1 VRRQHISPAPW
12 VRAALVGVAL
22 LFPVV
27 TPAAVDMTG
36 LWRLHIELA
45 NNPGYLLDLTS
56 HFLQSGTSLSNDL
69 GYMGSIDPDTGQ
81 FSLFAPSTQC
91 GAVDTMYGYAS
102 ADNLRFDATGVV
114 WVVNT
119 GPRPPTPCLI
129 ADIVITG
136 TRCGNG
142 LVDPG
147 EACDDGNL
155 DDGDCCSAD
164 CQQVVADGT
173 PCEDGAFCDG
183 TDTCAGGT
191 CSAHTGNPCSAGNV
205 CDHTCN
211 ESVHSCNAT
220 LGTACA
226 GDGNACTLDRC
237 DGNGAC
243 THVPTPGEA
252 GDCPACE
259 LCDATG
265 ACAPRPRT
273 CTMSTNPKTRLNV
286 TNRTPDGGDRL
297 RWGWIGSI
305 APSDDFG
312 HPTTTDDYALCIFD
326 ESGPNPSLVLRSHIP
341 AGGSCDGRPCWQQRG
356 AVPGPV
362 TVTYKNRDATPEGI
376 AGVTLKRSGDPSDP
390 VARIRVSGNGSLLA
404 LPAAVTPLP
413 VPLRV
418 QLGNAAGR
426 CWAATFTTPT
436 LNDGRKF
443 RASAP

>member
-1 VRRQHISPAPW
+1 
-12 VRAALVGVAL
+12 
-22 LFPVV
+22 
-27 TPAAVDMTG
+27 M
-36 LWRLHIELA
+36 
-45 NNPGYLLDLTS
+45 
-56 HFLQSGTSLSNDL
+56 
-69 GYMGSIDPDTGQ
+69 
-81 FSLFAPSTQC
+81 
-91 GAVDTMYGYAS
+91 S
-102 ADNLRFDATGVV
+102 AD
-114 WVVNT
+114 
-119 GPRPPTPCLI
+119 I
-129 ADIVITG
+129 IITG

-191 CSAHTGNPCSAGNV
+191 CSAHTGNPCPAGNV

-211 ESVHSCNAT
+211 ESVHSCNAA

-252 GDCPACE
+252 GDCPGCE

-265 ACAPRPRT
+265 ACAPCPRT
-273 CTMSTNPKTRLNV
+273 CTMSTNPKTRLSV

-297 RWGWIGSI
+297 RWGWIGSM

-312 HPTTTDDYALCIFD
+312 DPITTDDYALCIFD

-341 AGGSCDGRPCWQQRG
+341 AGGTCDGRPCWQQRG
-356 AVPGPV
+356 AVLGRV

-390 VARIRVSGNGSLLA
+390 VARIMVSGNGSLLA

-418 QLGNAAGR
+418 QLGDAAGR
-426 CWAATFTTPT
+426 CWAATFTTPA

>member
-1 VRRQHISPAPW
+1 MRRQHISPAPW

-81 FSLFAPSTQC
+81 FSLFAPSTEC
-91 GAVDTMYGYAS
+91 GAVDTMYGSAS

-119 GPRPPTPCLI
+119 GPRPPCMS
-129 ADIVITG
+129 ADIIITG

-191 CSAHTGNPCSAGNV
+191 CSAHTGNPCPAGNV

-211 ESVHSCNAT
+211 ESVHSCNAA

-252 GDCPACE
+252 GDCPGCE

-265 ACAPRPRT
+265 ACAPCPRT
-273 CTMSTNPKTRLNV
+273 CTMSTNPKTRLSV

-326 ESGPNPSLVLRSHIP
+326 ESGPSPSLVLRSHIP
-341 AGGSCDGRPCWQQRG
+341 AGGTCDGRPCWQQRG
-356 AVPGPV
+356 AVPGRV
-362 TVTYKNRDATPEGI
+362 TVTYKNRNATPEGI

-390 VARIRVSGNGSLLA
+390 VARIVVSGNGSLLA

-426 CWAATFTTPT
+426 CWAATFTTPK

-443 RASAP
+443 RATAP

>member
-1 VRRQHISPAPW
+1 MRRQHISPAPW

-81 FSLFAPSTQC
+81 FSLFAPSTEC
-91 GAVDTMYGYAS
+91 GAVDTMYGSAS

-119 GPRPPTPCLI
+119 GPRPPAPCLI

-191 CSAHTGNPCSAGNV
+191 CSAHTGNPCPAGNV

-211 ESVHSCNAT
+211 ESVHSCNAA

-252 GDCPACE
+252 GDCPGCE

-265 ACAPRPRT
+265 ACAPCPRT

-286 TNRTPDGGDRL
+286 TNRTPDDGDRL

-312 HPTTTDDYALCIFD
+312 HPTTTDDYAICIFD

-341 AGGSCDGRPCWQQRG
+341 AGGTCDGRPCWQQRG
-356 AVPGPV
+356 AVPGRV
-362 TVTYKNRDATPEGI
+362 TVTYKNRNATPEGI

-390 VARIRVSGNGSLLA
+390 VARIVVSGNGSLLA

-426 CWAATFTTPT
+426 CWAATFTTPK

-443 RASAP
+443 RATAP

>member
-1 VRRQHISPAPW
+1 MRRQHISPAPW

-45 NNPGYLLDLTS
+45 NNPSYVIDLTS

-81 FSLFAPSTQC
+81 FSLFAPSTEC
-91 GAVDTMYGYAS
+91 GAVDTMYGSAS

-119 GPRPPTPCLI
+119 GPRPPASCLI

-191 CSAHTGNPCSAGNV
+191 CSAHTGNPCPAGNV

-211 ESVHSCNAT
+211 ESVHSCNAA

-286 TNRTPDGGDRL
+286 TNRTPDDGDRL

-312 HPTTTDDYALCIFD
+312 DPTTTDDYAICIFD

-341 AGGSCDGRPCWQQRG
+341 AGGTCDGRPCWQQRG
-356 AVPGPV
+356 AVPGRV
-362 TVTYKNRDATPEGI
+362 TVTYKNRNATPEGI

-390 VARIRVSGNGSLLA
+390 VARIVVSGNGSLLA

-426 CWAATFTTPT
+426 CWAATFTTPK

-443 RASAP
+443 RATAP

>member
-1 VRRQHISPAPW
+1 APW

-81 FSLFAPSTQC
+81 FSLFAPSTEC
-91 GAVDTMYGYAS
+91 GAVDTMYGSAS
-102 ADNLRFDATGVV
+102 ADNLRFAATG
-114 WVVNT
+114 
-119 GPRPPTPCLI
+119 P
-129 ADIVITG
+129 
-136 TRCGNG
+136 
-142 LVDPG
+142 
-147 EACDDGNL
+147 
-155 DDGDCCSAD
+155 
-164 CQQVVADGT
+164 
-173 PCEDGAFCDG
+173 
-183 TDTCAGGT
+183 
-191 CSAHTGNPCSAGNV
+191 AHTGNPCPAGNV

-211 ESVHSCNAT
+211 ESVHSCNAA

-286 TNRTPDGGDRL
+286 TNRTQ
-297 RWGWIGSI
+297 
-305 APSDDFG
+305 DD
-312 HPTTTDDYALCIFD
+312 
-326 ESGPNPSLVLRSHIP
+326 
-341 AGGSCDGRPCWQQRG
+341 
-356 AVPGPV
+356 
-362 TVTYKNRDATPEGI
+362 
-376 AGVTLKRSGDPSDP
+376 
-390 VARIRVSGNGSLLA
+390 
-404 LPAAVTPLP
+404 
-413 VPLRV
+413 
-418 QLGNAAGR
+418 
-426 CWAATFTTPT
+426 
-436 LNDGRKF
+436 
-443 RASAP
+443 